1 MFFWTFTFDNLFQFI
16 SLLFLV
22 QFTSKEKTKYLDKPV
37 NNLLLGNVN
46 YISYKQGYMLKI
58 SQKFFND
65 SNWKKL
71 YARSQF

>member
-65 SNWKKL
+65 SN
-71 YARSQF
+71 

>member
-46 YISYKQGYMLKI
+46 YISYKQGYMLKV

-65 SNWKKL
+65 SN
-71 YARSQF
+71 